1 MPKKS
6 TKYKISDKELKKQIL
21 DKYLTSG
28 DFNGLPFY
36 DYAKNF
42 NTISEAK
49 ESIKKLIK
57 SSDIELMYTA
67 ANPHIKPFDISK
79 YQDEFLSELFKTPD
93 HLERNIV
100 TYEEIEVDFGNAY
113 NQFCLYP
120 TKKLLKSTLKNER
133 RFLEKAPFTK
143 LLCFGAPQLELVYFR
158 IDVLDRYLE
167 DPRYIVSYNDYYGR
181 IYFNTKA
188 KKHAE
193 DMYLKY
199 FGLAYNEKTGE
210 NLICAFIGDLN
221 KLTDRHQYH
230 FYSYMEQKKRAV
242 FPEKNFYKN
251 QILGEFA
258 EEHSIFEAFLEEI
271 KVINNMTRIICNE
284 DLFRN
289 EFGENDRKKLIN
301 FHPFLKPTKN
311 TYSSFCQILDK
322 LFTDNLNI
330 DTIVK
335 LDSVYGNKMD
345 ISYNKEGRIA
355 DGSLVLLKK
364 FIKTYF
370 KPANNE
376 DVIEKVFP
384 IWNNR
389 ETGIRTIR
397 SKSSHNVSENVYDIK
412 FFSKY
417 RQTIQDAYKS
427 IRFIRLIFNNDIS
440 VRQSIITGS
449 LKIPDWLFEGKIR
462 TYFIAPIKESNSK

>member
-1 MPKKS
+1 MTQKS
-6 TKYKISDKELKKQIL
+6 KECKISDKELKKHIL
-21 DKYLTSG
+21 DKYLTGG

-36 DYAKNF
+36 DYTKNF
-42 NTISEAK
+42 NTISKAK
-49 ESIKKLIK
+49 ESVQKLIK
-57 SSDIELMYTA
+57 NGNIELFYTK

-93 HLERNIV
+93 HLERNII
-100 TYEEIEVDFGNAY
+100 TYGEIEVDFGNAY

-199 FGLAYNEKTGE
+199 FGLAYNAKTGE

-230 FYSYMEQKKRAV
+230 FYSYMERKKKYIL
-242 FPEKNFYKN
+242 PEENFYKT

-271 KVINNMTRIICNE
+271 KTINKMTQIMCGKK
-284 DLFRN
+284 LFKK
-289 EFGENDRKKLIN
+289 EYDETDRKKLIN

-311 TYSSFCQILDK
+311 TYTSFCQTLDK
-322 LFTDNLNI
+322 LFTDNLDIN
-330 DTIVK
+330 TIVK
-335 LDSVYGNKMD
+335 LDTVYGNKMD
-345 ISYNKEGRIA
+345 ISYDKEERIT
-355 DGSLVLLKK
+355 DGSLILLKK

-376 DVIEKVFP
+376 DITEKVFP
-384 IWNNR
+384 VWNNR

-397 SKSSHNVSENVYDIK
+397 SKSSHNVSENMYDIK

-440 VRQSIITGS
+440 VKQSIIAGS

-462 TYFIAPIKESNSK
+462 TYFFVPIKASDSK